1 MKPIVT
7 IKRME
12 KKIEIRDR
20 KHGLVEVRQRIDVV
34 KQSPTLDCVCNS
46 MVAEESPEKTKIV
59 EPLTA
64 PF

>member
-7 IKRME
+7 IERME

-20 KHGLVEVRQRIDVV
+20 IHGLVEVRERIDFV
-34 KQSPTLDCVCNS
+34 KQSPTLNCVCNS
-46 MVAEESPEKTKIV
+46 TVAEESPEKTKIV